1 MITSKE
7 NHIFRFSSYN
17 DPHGI
22 RVKDR
27 IKEEKAESI
36 NSRQI
41 MGGKE
46 INKRDNEE
54 ITICGEG

>member
-1 MITSKE
+1 MILSKE
-7 NHIFRFSSYN
+7 NHIFKFPFYN

-22 RVKDR
+22 PVKDR

-41 MGGKE
+41 MGG
-46 INKRDNEE
+46 
-54 ITICGEG
+54 